1 MSHSQDLG
9 EVLAMHREESEF
21 HSKGNRKPLLGSKE
35 EKGTAQSLS
44 QRSSWFV
51 WRMSPVGRE
60 AGLGAKWVMSQE
72 NKGCMSQGEPARP
85 WWGAGRGGRGN
96 GP

>member
-1 MSHSQDLG
+1 MSRSQNLG

-21 HSKGNRKPLLGSKE
+21 HSKGNRKPLLGNKE

-51 WRMSPVGRE
+51 CRMSPVGER
-60 AGLGAKWVMSQE
+60 LD
-72 NKGCMSQGEPARP
+72 
-85 WWGAGRGGRGN
+85 WGPSG
-96 GP
+96 